1 MSATLGYKLVVGVNV
16 HVSVVALKN
25 PFIAYK
31 AVHHD
36 ILNSGNLVIKD
47 NLDIVG
53 EYSNQG

>member
-1 MSATLGYKLVVGVNV
+1 MSATLGYKLVVGVDG
-16 HVSVVALKN
+16 HVAAIAIKD